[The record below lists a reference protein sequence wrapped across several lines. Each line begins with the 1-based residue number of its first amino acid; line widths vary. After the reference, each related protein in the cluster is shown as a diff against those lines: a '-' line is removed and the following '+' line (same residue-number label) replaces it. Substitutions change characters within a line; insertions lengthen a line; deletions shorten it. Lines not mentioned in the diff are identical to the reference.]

1 MMFQNSICSG
11 MRFFSVWIVG
21 NHTFIS
27 IFPFLE
33 LHKQLI
39 DGRRPNTCKKIS
51 FGGVEGPLNDKDID
65 F

>member
-1 MMFQNSICSG
+1 